1 MENPLGIEP
10 RTDGLKARYST
21 TELRVQLAGRQG
33 FEPQYAESK
42 SAVLPLDDLP
52 MNRFAEAEVNTLPSR
67 IERIPPPTRGCAAI
81 TLMTGTAT

>member
-1 MENPLGIEP
+1 
-10 RTDGLKARYST
+10 
-21 TELRVQLAGRQG
+21 
-33 FEPQYAESK
+33 
-42 SAVLPLDDLP
+42 